1 MNLKEAVVSAFKNY
15 ANFKGRARRSEYWY
29 FSLFSLIVIV
39 LALILGAI
47 IDNIAQ
53 ELTGIGLGII
63 VLYGVATIVP
73 NLSVTCR
80 RLHDVGKS
88 GAYVFFFLLP
98 IVGEILVW
106 VWSFQDGQPW
116 TNQYGPDPKGR
127 NMTPFGMPGTPGYG
141 YPGYGYV
148 PENHTSTEKDNPSK
162 PQKKCSNCGATIDGE
177 VVFCPIC
184 GHDTR
189 VTKAKIE
196 PDPSKISRDRS
207 ETKVCVNCGNTIDV
221 KVAFCP
227 FCGEN
232 PTMKKRETTPA
243 TENHKPSKGFSA
255 PTDLD

>member
-1 MNLKEAVVSAFKNY
+1 MSLKEAVISAFKNY

-29 FSLFSLIVIV
+29 FSLFSLIVV
-39 LALILGAI
+39 VAALIIGAI

-53 ELTGIGLGII
+53 DLTGIGIAIIGI
-63 VLYGVATIVP
+63 YGAATIIP

-116 TNQYGPDPKGR
+116 TNQYGADPKGR
-127 NMTPFGMPGTPGYG
+127 NMSPFGMGYGGYTPG
-141 YPGYGYV
+141 PV
-148 PENHTSTEKDNPSK
+148 APATEEKPRSTPSK
-162 PQKKCSNCGATIDGE
+162 KRCSSCGSEIEIDS
-177 VVFCPIC
+177 VFCPIC
-184 GHDTR
+184 GSDTR
-189 VTKAKIE
+189 VKKPKIE
-196 PDPSKISRDRS
+196 KNEDYNAGTAKA
-207 ETKVCVNCGNTIDV
+207 TTTCANCGRTINVDT
-221 KVAFCP
+221 AFCP

-232 PTMKKRETTPA
+232 PNKVKHESGSTSGEIRPKA
-243 TENHKPSKGFSA
+243 KGFSA

>member
-29 FSLFSLIVIV
+29 FSLFSLIVV
-39 LALILGAI
+39 VAALIVGAI

-53 ELTGIGLGII
+53 ELTGIGIAII
-63 VLYGVATIVP
+63 GLYGAATIIP

-116 TNQYGPDPKGR
+116 TNQYGEDPKGR
-127 NMTPFGMPGTPGYG
+127 NLSPFGMGYG
-141 YPGYGYV
+141 GYAPGSS
-148 PENHTSTEKDNPSK
+148 TSAPVEKPRSAPSK
-162 PQKKCSNCGATIDGE
+162 KTCSSCGAEIDIDS
-177 VVFCPIC
+177 VFCPLC
-184 GHDTR
+184 GNDTR
-189 VTKAKIE
+189 VKKPKIEKDEDRHDSSAKAKTI
-196 PDPSKISRDRS
+196 
-207 ETKVCVNCGNTIDV
+207 CANCGRTIDAGS
-221 KVAFCP
+221 AFCP

-232 PTMKKRETTPA
+232 PNKAKHEGGA
-243 TENHKPSKGFSA
+243 TSGAGKTKTKGFSA